1 VFSHSLESNFSI
13 GLVGP
18 SIPTLLINAFKFLN
32 FLLILLKKSITCI
45 SSDASV
51 SETKIQ
57 DITDGHI
64 KTLNDMMENKEKEL
78 MEV

>member
-18 SIPTLLINAFKFLN
+18 SIPTLLINASKFLN

-45 SSDASV
+45 SSDASA
-51 SETKIQ
+51 SETKIRLLYRGCFL
-57 DITDGHI
+57 T
-64 KTLNDMMENKEKEL
+64 
-78 MEV
+78 